1 MRTRL
6 AAIYTNAIQDLKKYD
21 KEKGLSAIRIVILKL
36 KSVSTAQRRPLIKR
50 VSLKTWWSQQK
61 LTINSLQS
69 IGHKNHL

>member
-50 VSLKTWWSQQK
+50 VSLKT
-61 LTINSLQS
+61 
-69 IGHKNHL
+69 